1 MSSEFLRVLL
11 FKYKWIKLSPVGE
24 TQYQIIIAIKILW
37 STLSNLLE
45 RLVDNAPNLFPLS
58 TNFLYS
64 FLTLL
69 ASSNQNNI
77 FSRIYI
83 DLEKVSY
90 QSNHTVDCIFF
101 EDFGKAWKYAGSSI
115 TSFII
120 FFFLHMSMFKYLQ
133 KFINIYTTGKV

>member
-1 MSSEFLRVLL
+1 M
-11 FKYKWIKLSPVGE
+11 GE
-24 TQYQIIIAIKILW
+24 TQYQIILAIKILW
-37 STLSNLLE
+37 STPSNPLE

-58 TNFLYS
+58 TSFLCS

-69 ASSNQNNI
+69 ASNDENNI
-77 FSRIYI
+77 FSRISI

-101 EDFGKAWKYAGSSI
+101 EEFRKAWKYAGSSI

-120 FFFLHMSMFKYLQ
+120 FSFFISACLNTWKNLSISIQQVKCKQISKKICIHFDN
-133 KFINIYTTGKV
+133 FGRNIF